1 MEAKVGRNREIYEK
15 RLKGATFKELGEEY
29 GISPSA
35 ANSVF
40 KKEKLAVER
49 MENPLYVYLRTL
61 TDNEEHISRIC
72 TILRRNNLDTKEE
85 LIKAER
91 KYLIKKVRNCG
102 EVLADIIMQ
111 MAEHFK
117 EEM

>member
-1 MEAKVGRNREIYEK
+1 MEAKVGRNRELYEK

-49 MENPLYVYLRTL
+49 MENPLYV
-61 TDNEEHISRIC
+61 
-72 TILRRNNLDTKEE
+72 
-85 LIKAER
+85 
-91 KYLIKKVRNCG
+91 
-102 EVLADIIMQ
+102 
-111 MAEHFK
+111 
-117 EEM
+117 